1 MFSIVLDTVLHT
13 FAVYFLF
20 YSCTVCPFD
29 IWFCVIQNRIY
40 LQCLNEFHISH
51 CRHEE
56 PLLWTEQY
64 LYDFFL
70 TACLA
75 PYILHIQEQINWSG
89 FWVCLAHILYV
100 INQWS
105 GRKSSLYSFNR
116 IIDTTYF
123 LFWRVIA
130 LRMSSS

>member
-1 MFSIVLDTVLHT
+1 MLRKILIKNLKIRVILIDVFIIIFIIRQRKVQ
-13 FAVYFLF
+13 
-20 YSCTVCPFD
+20 
-29 IWFCVIQNRIY
+29 IQNRIY
-40 LQCLNEFHISH
+40 LQCLNEFHIGH

-56 PLLWTEQY
+56 PLLWTGQY
-64 LYDFFL
+64 LHDFFL

-75 PYILHIQEQINWSG
+75 PYILHIQQQINWSEC
-89 FWVCLAHILYV
+89 WVCLAHILYV

-105 GRKSSLYSFNR
+105 GRKSSLLSFNR

-123 LFWRVIA
+123 FFWRVIV